1 MAEMEKNT
9 PLCAMY
15 NVTIIINPDKLVP
28 LKAALNELG
37 IQGLTVT
44 HVEGCGTQHGS
55 VTHHYR
61 GAVADMSLLPKA
73 KVEVTVSEIP
83 VQDVIDTAM
92 SVLKS
97 DNIGAGK
104 IFVYEV
110 AKVVRVRT
118 GETDYDALQYK
129 K

>member
-1 MAEMEKNT
+1 MAEMAKT
-9 PLCAMY
+9 AAMY

-28 LKAALNELG
+28 LKAALNDLG
-37 IQGLTVT
+37 IQGITVK
-44 HVEGCGTQHGS
+44 HVEGCGTQHGG
-55 VTHHYR
+55 VTHYR
-61 GAVADMSLLPKA
+61 GSVADMSLLPKA
-73 KVEVTVSEIP
+73 KVEVIVSEIP

-97 DNIGAGK
+97 DSIGAGK

>member
-1 MAEMEKNT
+1 M
-9 PLCAMY
+9 
-15 NVTIIINPDKLVP
+15 
-28 LKAALNELG
+28 
-37 IQGLTVT
+37 
-44 HVEGCGTQHGS
+44 
-55 VTHHYR
+55 
-61 GAVADMSLLPKA
+61 
-73 KVEVTVSEIP
+73 
-83 VQDVIDTAM
+83 QDVIDTAM

-97 DNIGAGK
+97 DSIGAGK

>member
-1 MAEMEKNT
+1 MAVMAKT
-9 PLCAMY
+9 AAMY

-28 LKAALNELG
+28 LKAALNDLG
-37 IQGLTVT
+37 IQGITVT
-44 HVEGCGTQHGS
+44 HVEGCGTQHGG
-55 VTHHYR
+55 VTHYR

-73 KVEVTVSEIP
+73 KVEVIVSEIP

-97 DNIGAGK
+97 DSIGAGK